1 VVAFDELVASRRE
14 WIDDV
19 LKPWCHRA
27 SLADLKRAELEW
39 KDLAGRVDP
48 QTTLWMWAWGR
59 FPDLVHEQ
67 LPGVNET
74 HEVRVTL
81 KSGAEYVGYPD
92 NRKSKA
98 GWLVLTAMEGG
109 STRRMVERGPW
120 PIDEIAAVKRLSEEC

>member
-1 VVAFDELVASRRE
+1 MSAFDDLVAARRA

-19 LKPWCHRA
+19 LKPWCGRA

-39 KDLAGRVDP
+39 VDLAGRVDP
-48 QTTLWMWAWGR
+48 QATLWMWAWGR
-59 FPDLVHEQ
+59 FPDLVHDQ

-74 HEVRVTL
+74 YEVRVTL
-81 KSGAEYVGYPD
+81 KSGAEHVGYPD

-98 GWLVLTAMEGG
+98 GRLVLSVMEGG

-120 PIDEIAAVKRLSEEC
+120 PIDEIAAVKRLSEE